1 MNREYR
7 RKREAELERK
17 LKGNEEVFVITA
29 KELNAVVALE
39 LGKMKEELITNV
51 SGKISL
57 FVKAIIYEAL
67 SQELEFSPESILA
80 MDKRIDE
87 VADCIVSGHVT
98 VEDLI
103 KNAQEEFGAFQSIIV
118 KERRTKN

>member
-39 LGKMKEELITNV
+39 L
-51 SGKISL
+51 
-57 FVKAIIYEAL
+57 
-67 SQELEFSPESILA
+67 
-80 MDKRIDE
+80 
-87 VADCIVSGHVT
+87 
-98 VEDLI
+98 
-103 KNAQEEFGAFQSIIV
+103 
-118 KERRTKN
+118 

>member
-39 LGKMKEELITNV
+39 LGKMKEELVTNV

-57 FVKAIIYEAL
+57 FVKAIVYEAL

-87 VADCIVSGHVT
+87 IADCIVAGHVT

-118 KERRTKN
+118 KERRTKK